1 MIYIKYI
8 GCLEK
13 CSAGPTWCIWVP
25 LYARKLVP
33 FASSRYVLYLESTI
47 AFLKIDYPFTK
58 HSPHLRIRETLTRN
72 VGVPRGWVA
81 PRIGFFTLKSVLKPP
96 EVKELRGSRAEFL
109 ELIIPSI
116 GAWVVSS

>member
-13 CSAGPTWCIWVP
+13 CSTGSIWCIWVP

-72 VGVPRGWVA
+72 VGVPGGWVA
-81 PRIGFFTLKSVLKPP
+81 PRSGFFALKSVSKPP
-96 EVKELRGSRAEFL
+96 EVRELPGPRAEFL